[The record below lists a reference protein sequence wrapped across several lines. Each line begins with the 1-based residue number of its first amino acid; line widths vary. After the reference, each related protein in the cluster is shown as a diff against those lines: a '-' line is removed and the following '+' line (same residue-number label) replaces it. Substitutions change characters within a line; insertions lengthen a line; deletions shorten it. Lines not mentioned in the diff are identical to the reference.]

1 MGIENER
8 KLLLNVN
15 HSQELW
21 HTLKQHKVELGVQFM
36 DITQGYLSGSA
47 RVRHVV
53 PHDVP
58 VGSPRESHI
67 FTYKTKV
74 VGSVCEIETLIDPHD
89 YHKLMLITKP
99 VILKT
104 RAKIVQGDL
113 TWDIDFFKMPKS
125 GAVYFLMAEV
135 EMPEFQTE
143 LPTILDVLSPHMI
156 RWVDAGDKRFNNK
169 SLSNPKKVIKHVQ
182 DMGIKHEAKAAT
194 K

>member
-1 MGIENER
+1 MAIENER
-8 KLLLNVN
+8 KILLDTHKSDQLWQDLK
-15 HSQELW
+15 HRKSEL
-21 HTLKQHKVELGVQFM
+21 QVQFM

-53 PHDVP
+53 PHDP
-58 VGSPRESHI
+58 LCLDYHI
-67 FTYKTKV
+67 FTYKVKV
-74 VGSVCEIETLIDPHD
+74 MGSVCEIETLIDPHI

-125 GAVYFLMAEV
+125 GSVYFLMAEV

-143 LPTILDVLSPHMI
+143 LPSMLDVLSPYMI
-156 RWVDAGDKRFNNK
+156 RWVEVGDKRFNNK
-169 SLSNPKKVIKHVQ
+169 SLVHLNKVKKLLKDITH
-182 DMGIKHEAKAAT
+182 ANT
-194 K
+194 PLS

>member
-74 VGSVCEIETLIDPHD
+74 MGSTVELEHDLDPHD

-104 RAKIVQGDL
+104 RAKISQGDL

-125 GAVYFLMAEV
+125 GSVYFLMAEV
-135 EMPEFQTE
+135 EMPEFQTD
-143 LPTILDVLSPHMI
+143 LPDVLGVLRPHMI

-169 SLSNPKKVIKHVQ
+169 NLVNLNKVKKLLKDVSHANAQIS
-182 DMGIKHEAKAAT
+182 
-194 K
+194 

>member
-8 KLLLNVN
+8 KILLDTRKSDQLWQDLK
-15 HSQELW
+15 HRKSELA
-21 HTLKQHKVELGVQFM
+21 VQFM

-53 PHDVP
+53 PHDP
-58 VGSPRESHI
+58 EPGSPREHHI

-125 GAVYFLMAEV
+125 GSVYFLMAEV
-135 EMPEFQTE
+135 EMPEFQTD
-143 LPTILDVLSPHMI
+143 LPTMLDVLNPYMI
-156 RWVDAGDKRFNNK
+156 RWVDVGDKRFNNK
-169 SLSNPKKVIKHVQ
+169 SLGHLNKVKKLLKDIPHANTP
-182 DMGIKHEAKAAT
+182 IS
-194 K
+194 

>member
-1 MGIENER
+1 MMGIENER
-8 KLLLNVN
+8 KILLDTRKSDQLWQDLK
-15 HSQELW
+15 HRKSELA
-21 HTLKQHKVELGVQFM
+21 VQFM

-53 PHDVP
+53 PHDP
-58 VGSPRESHI
+58 EPGSPREYHI

-125 GAVYFLMAEV
+125 GSVYFLMAEV
-135 EMPEFQTE
+135 EMPEFQTD
-143 LPTILDVLSPHMI
+143 LPTMLDVLNPYMI
-156 RWVDAGDKRFNNK
+156 RWVDVGDKRFNNK
-169 SLSNPKKVIKHVQ
+169 SLGHLNKVKKLLKDIPHANTP
-182 DMGIKHEAKAAT
+182 IS
-194 K
+194 

>member
-21 HTLKQHKVELGVQFM
+21 RSLKQHASELGIQFM

-53 PHDVP
+53 PHDP
-58 VGSPRESHI
+58 EPGSAREHHI
-67 FTYKTKV
+67 FTYKVKV
-74 VGSVCEIETLIDPHD
+74 MGSTVELEHELDPHD

-104 RAKIVQGDL
+104 RAKICQGDL

-143 LPTILDVLSPHMI
+143 LPTMLDVLSPYMI

-169 SLSNPKKVIKHVQ
+169 SLSNPKKAIKHLQ

>member
-8 KLLLNVN
+8 KILLDTRKSDQLWQDLK
-15 HSQELW
+15 HRKSELA
-21 HTLKQHKVELGVQFM
+21 VQFM

-53 PHDVP
+53 PHDP
-58 VGSPRESHI
+58 EPGSPREYHI

-125 GAVYFLMAEV
+125 GSVYFLMAEV
-135 EMPEFQTE
+135 EMPEFQTD
-143 LPTILDVLSPHMI
+143 LPTMLDVLNPYMI
-156 RWVDAGDKRFNNK
+156 RWVDVGDKRFNNK
-169 SLSNPKKVIKHVQ
+169 SLGHLNKVKKLLKDIPHANTP
-182 DMGIKHEAKAAT
+182 IS
-194 K
+194 

>member
-8 KLLLNVN
+8 KILLDTRKSDQLWQDLKCRK
-15 HSQELW
+15 SEL
-21 HTLKQHKVELGVQFM
+21 VVQFM

-53 PHDVP
+53 PHDP
-58 VGSPRESHI
+58 EPGSPREYHI

-125 GAVYFLMAEV
+125 GSVYFLMAEV
-135 EMPEFQTE
+135 EMPEFQTD
-143 LPTILDVLSPHMI
+143 LPTMLDVLNPYMI
-156 RWVDAGDKRFNNK
+156 RWVDVGDKRFNNK
-169 SLSNPKKVIKHVQ
+169 SLGHLNKVKKLLKDIPHANTP
-182 DMGIKHEAKAAT
+182 IS
-194 K
+194 